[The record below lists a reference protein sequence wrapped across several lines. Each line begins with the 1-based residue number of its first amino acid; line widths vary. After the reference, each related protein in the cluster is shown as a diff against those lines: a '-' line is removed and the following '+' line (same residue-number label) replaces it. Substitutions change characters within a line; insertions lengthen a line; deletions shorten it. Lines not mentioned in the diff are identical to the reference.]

1 MAGQVKVLLEAFPRK
16 AVAVEVSTQAHRLQ
30 ARRDVGERRIRLHV
44 THSSRTPIACATMS
58 YCCALHTRGESGHA
72 CRLLRRNVLSKSCH
86 LTLAFLVRTLA
97 PTRFCVLSRKLI
109 ASPPP
114 PPLAFHQVVRSRR
127 GDELREA
134 KERGQGEGRRTV
146 LLQRTT
152 NIVPR
157 FEFQETCSCFTA
169 FSSSPSSP
177 SSSPSHPLLPL
188 ARPRFRHLPCPLPP
202 RPPRPPPP
210 PPLLHHHHHHH
221 HGEGHRRYK

>member
-1 MAGQVKVLLEAFPRK
+1 MPSSRWCLPGCKGTEHHPVFSPTPRLLPLSRARCQLLGRIQERVSGRGWVAGQVKVLLEAFPRQ

-109 ASPPP
+109 ASPPS
-114 PPLAFHQVVRSRR
+114 PL
-127 GDELREA
+127 
-134 KERGQGEGRRTV
+134 
-146 LLQRTT
+146 
-152 NIVPR
+152 
-157 FEFQETCSCFTA
+157 
-169 FSSSPSSP
+169 
-177 SSSPSHPLLPL
+177 PSHSI
-188 ARPRFRHLPCPLPP
+188 RS
-202 RPPRPPPP
+202 
-210 PPLLHHHHHHH
+210 
-221 HGEGHRRYK
+221 